1 MHYSNLG
8 SASFGSS
15 RFSGRCLFLV
25 VTAEYYWAASVRG
38 VLDEDDFCGSFG
50 VYLASVVWGRWLW
63 RWTRHRRLGRR
74 PWLWWL
80 RLGFRFRWAWRWAI
94 MVVVVVVIV
103 VMVMVVMMVMMMAM
117 VVASVAASPEASCSP
132 VAICWHIETQQMH

>member
-1 MHYSNLG
+1 MPV
-8 SASFGSS
+8 
-15 RFSGRCLFLV
+15 LV
-25 VTAEYYWAASVRG
+25 VTAEYWAASVCG

-50 VYLASVVWGRWLW
+50 VYLLASVVWGRWLW

-94 MVVVVVVIV
+94 VVVIVIVIFMVVVV
-103 VMVMVVMMVMMMAM
+103 MVVMMMAM
-117 VVASVAASPEASCSP
+117 VVASVAASPEASCSS

>member
-74 PWLWWL
+74 PW
-80 RLGFRFRWAWRWAI
+80 FRWAWRWAI

>member
-15 RFSGRCLFLV
+15 VQWTMPVLV
-25 VTAEYYWAASVRG
+25 VTAEYWAASVRG
-38 VLDEDDFCGSFG
+38 VLDEDGFCSSFG

-103 VMVMVVMMVMMMAM
+103 VMVMVVMMMAM